1 MMKWAIITSAL
12 YIFLAIAIFAI
23 PIAVMID
30 GIAELLTGSQ
40 VTDIIKNIK
49 NYTDVFSWGQLVAF
63 CCIILIAEVL
73 LLVVPVGISEKR
85 PRPRRF
91 ILVPVITAAFLFSII
106 LLGIVLLP
114 VTGIFGDPAT
124 TNTASRAG
132 VIFVGINW
140 LIWSWVFYRF
150 TYRCEPASL
159 TSRLMKWLMRGSI
172 VELLIAVPSHII
184 VRHREDCC
192 APTITFWGIVTG
204 LVVMIIAFGPG
215 IFFLF
220 AERIRKKTISQKASP
235 LKSQIRQ

>member
-1 MMKWAIITSAL
+1 MMKWAIITSVL
-12 YIFLAIAIFAI
+12 YLLLAIVIFAI
-23 PIAVMID
+23 PIVVMIS
-30 GIAELLTGSQ
+30 GITELLTGGQ
-40 VTDIIKNIK
+40 ITDTIEGIKN
-49 NYTDVFSWGQLVAF
+49 NLFFSRGQLFAF
-63 CCIILIAEVL
+63 CCIILISEVL

-91 ILVPVITAAFLFSII
+91 IWIPVITTAFLFSII

-114 VTGIFGDPAT
+114 AIGIFGDPAT

-150 TYRCEPASL
+150 TYRYEPASL

-184 VRHREDCC
+184 VRYREDWF

-220 AERIRKKTISQKASP
+220 AERIKKKTISQKASP